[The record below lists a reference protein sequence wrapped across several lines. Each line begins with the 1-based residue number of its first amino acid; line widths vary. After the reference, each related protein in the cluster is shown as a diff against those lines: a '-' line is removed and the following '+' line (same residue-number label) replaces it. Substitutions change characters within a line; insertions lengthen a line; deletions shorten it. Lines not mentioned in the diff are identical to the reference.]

1 MQNGLLPGFLLF
13 LSIQFTTAQ
22 TLVSG
27 WVKDVQ
33 TQEPLAFATVGI
45 EGTSIGTLSNGSGF
59 FELRIQESASG
70 KPIAISFLGYE
81 HVRINS
87 EAFGEN
93 LQVNMKVKVIRLA
106 DVVVRP
112 LRPEDYIKK
121 AVKNIDQTLGK
132 SSYGAIAYYR
142 EKFLEN
148 GAYLAFSE
156 GVFKA
161 FYPPAGDTIPKQ
173 YQLLLYETAENP
185 AELQFMKEYTE
196 KKEAKKQR
204 KAERKGE
211 EYEEG
216 GGAIQASFG
225 GPDDIISQDLRND
238 LEPFLD
244 STKFKKYRYSF
255 GEPVQYQDREL
266 VSILF
271 ESKGTVEH
279 MRSSGK
285 IYIDL
290 KSNAFASVEFEG
302 DIVIPFV
309 VDPILFALGI
319 SIKNPYVEKHLRYQL
334 VDGAWYPEYF
344 YIHIDVDLEKRHM
357 FDPNEKSKFEIEQVL
372 KFNEIMK
379 DATQIPVEKRFKKD
393 QKPEDQIHNDTN
405 LNWSDIS
412 TIKDENNQTKAEPNQ
427 YKL

>member
-1 MQNGLLPGFLLF
+1 MQNGLLPGFLLV
-13 LSIQFTTAQ
+13 LSIQFAAAQ

-27 WVKDVQ
+27 WVKDAQ

-59 FELRIQESASG
+59 FELRIPESASG
-70 KPIAISFLGYE
+70 KSITISFLGYE
-81 HVRINS
+81 PARIS
-87 EAFGEN
+87 PDAFAEN

-121 AVKNIDQTLGK
+121 AVKNIDQVLGK

-148 GAYLAFSE
+148 SAYIAFSE
-156 GVFKA
+156 GAFKA
-161 FYPPAGDTIPKQ
+161 YYPTAGDTIPKQ
-173 YQLLLYETAENP
+173 YQLMLYHTAENP
-185 AELQFMKEYTE
+185 AEIQFMRESME
-196 KKEAKKQR
+196 KKDARKQR

-211 EYEEG
+211 EYDEKG
-216 GGAIQASFG
+216 SAVQASFG

-271 ESKGTVEH
+271 ESRGTVEH
-279 MRSSGK
+279 MRASGK

-290 KSNAFASVEFEG
+290 KSNAFAAVEFEG
-302 DIVIPFV
+302 DIVIPIV
-309 VDPILFALGI
+309 VDPILFALGL
-319 SIKNPYVEKHLRYQL
+319 SIKNPYIKKHLRYQL
-334 VDGAWYPEYF
+334 VDGNWYPEYF
-344 YIHIDVDLEKRHM
+344 YININLELTKRHM
-357 FDPNEKSKFEIEQVL
+357 FDPNEHSKFEIEQVL
-372 KFNEIMK
+372 KFNEIIR
-379 DATQIPVEKRFKKD
+379 DAAQIPAEKRFKRD
-393 QKPEDQIHNDTN
+393 QKPEDQIHNDKD
-405 LNWSDIS
+405 LKWSDIS
-412 TIKDENNQTKAEPNQ
+412 IIRDEKSTDES
-427 YKL
+427 